1 MSTVLKKPQT
11 PYTYVDFLAL
21 DESKHCEIIDGEIVM
36 LATPDRFHQEIS
48 RNLFIQI
55 AEFLKGKPCQP
66 YYAPFAVRLNPM
78 EDGSDDTVLEPD
90 IVVVCDPAKLDKQ
103 GCKGAPDLVIEIIS
117 PSTARKDKVVKL
129 NKYQN
134 AGVREYWI
142 VEPDTKTVL
151 VCVLDNGRYIFSSYD
166 DTGKAPVS
174 VLPPCQIDLGSV
186 FAAALSS

>member
-1 MSTVLKKPQT
+1 MSSVPKNPGPQAL
-11 PYTYVDFLAL
+11 YTYADYQEW
-21 DESKHCEIIDGEIVM
+21 DESERCEIIDGEIIM
-36 LATPDRFHQEIS
+36 MATPDRFHQEIS
-48 RNLFIQI
+48 RNLFLQI

-66 YYAPFAVRLNPM
+66 YYAPFSVRLNPA
-78 EDGSDDTVLEPD
+78 EDSSDDTVLEPD
-90 IVVVCDPAKLDKQ
+90 IVVVCDPSKLDKQ

-151 VCVLDNGRYIFSSYD
+151 VCVLDAGRYIFSTYD

-174 VLPPCQIDLGSV
+174 VLPSCEIDLGVV
-186 FAAALSS
+186 FAATI